1 VIPRV
6 AAAIPTTLAILVT
19 ACGAPAPS
27 PSPPAPSWAPIE
39 SGHPFDADA
48 ILTLMRESRRP
59 GGVPDE
65 IETPAIAAEIAETVA
80 TFDGNAW
87 STASVGGSCG
97 PSTCTLDV
105 SGSRS
110 QALGED
116 VWTFSVEP
124 ATGEVSVIDSQLGSV
139 PADVAGLADQAVRAS
154 SLGAQVAELVIG
166 SVGWLPPPDG
176 RLVLAYRS
184 GEEEE
189 SCRRDVSVDMT
200 SGSVR
205 LEREGGC

>member
-1 VIPRV
+1 MIPRV
-6 AAAIPTTLAILVT
+6 AAAILAILLT
-19 ACGAPAPS
+19 ACGALPPS
-27 PSPPAPSWAPIE
+27 PSPPAPSWTPIE

-48 ILTLMRESRRP
+48 ILSLMSESRRP

-80 TFDGNAW
+80 TFDGTAW

-105 SGSRS
+105 SGSRTE
-110 QALGED
+110 ALGED
-116 VWTFSVEP
+116 VWTFSIEP
-124 ATGEVSVIDSQLGSV
+124 ATGEVSLIDSQLGSV
-139 PADVAGLADQAVRAS
+139 PADVVEVADQAVRAS

-176 RLVLAYRS
+176 RLILAYRS
-184 GEEEE
+184 GEEEG
-189 SCRRDVSVDMT
+189 SCGRDVSVDLT
-200 SGSVR
+200 SGSVE
-205 LEREGGC
+205 LEREADC